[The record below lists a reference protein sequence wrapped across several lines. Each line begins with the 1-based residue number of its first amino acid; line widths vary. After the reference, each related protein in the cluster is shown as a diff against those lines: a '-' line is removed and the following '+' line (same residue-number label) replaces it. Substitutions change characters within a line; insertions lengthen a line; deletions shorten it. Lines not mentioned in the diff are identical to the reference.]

1 MGDFNEVLIGDDKF
15 RGGAVNISR
24 ALRFKECL
32 DFCRMIGLGPSG
44 ARFTWSNRCPVTS
57 LIQERLDRVFANSE
71 WNELYPDAYVQHLE
85 RVHSDHCP
93 VLLSLHRLPF
103 AFFPRPFRFQQMWLL
118 HFSFFHLVCD
128 VWIDAPN
135 LQLAIDQFSSKAKV
149 WNKDHFGNIFLK
161 KKKILRA
168 KLKGIQVALAS
179 RPNYFLVELEK
190 RIIGEYADLSK
201 IEEEFWAMKSRVNLL
216 VQGDR
221 KYSFL
226 PYFCFGAKEMESY
239 CEYEG

>member
-103 AFFPRPFRFQQMWLL
+103 AFFPRPFRFQQM
-118 HFSFFHLVCD
+118 
-128 VWIDAPN
+128 
-135 LQLAIDQFSSKAKV
+135 
-149 WNKDHFGNIFLK
+149 
-161 KKKILRA
+161 
-168 KLKGIQVALAS
+168 
-179 RPNYFLVELEK
+179 
-190 RIIGEYADLSK
+190 
-201 IEEEFWAMKSRVNLL
+201 
-216 VQGDR
+216 
-221 KYSFL
+221 
-226 PYFCFGAKEMESY
+226 
-239 CEYEG
+239 